1 MSGCSAGLRFHQQG
15 GGISGAV
22 STDNTIQGDGTISD
36 PLRSHGIINGIIDE
50 LLVVQS
56 GERMIN
62 SRIDIIAGGM
72 IDIQPGGYVELI
84 I

>member
-1 MSGCSAGLRFHQQG
+1 MGCDAGLKFHQKG
-15 GGISGAV
+15 GGISGTI
-22 STDNTIQGDGTISD
+22 STDNTIQGTGTVPD
-36 PLRSHGIINGIIDE
+36 PLRLHGIINGIIDE

-62 SRIDIIAGGM
+62 SRIDITAGGM